1 MRNRGITFL
10 FSLAI
15 SFHSGLIAGSF
26 SEDVLPILQRSCL
39 KCHGGEKTKGH
50 VDFSEI
56 TSERKAE
63 AHLDLWQAVIE
74 VIEFGE
80 MPPEEEKSLTIAEKK
95 SIADWHR
102 EFSKLPSKP
111 QVPLHRPRRL
121 SANEYRNTLE
131 SLFGFEMEVG
141 IAQAEQTVS
150 GEQSLVLK
158 ILPQD
163 PPGPSGFFNDT
174 SSVVLSSPMLENY
187 AYLGGVALDRL
198 FSVNGMKPLTQML
211 GEEIAKVGAIS
222 SKHAESLFRNFI
234 ASAFR
239 REPDEERI
247 QKALDSLDG
256 KKGENL
262 LKALKFEMKNI
273 LISPEFLYR
282 GLLLKPR
289 KKSSREQVDD
299 FELAERLSYFL
310 WEDMPDKE
318 LFDLAKQGKLN
329 DHKQLEL
336 QVARMLSNPKARNL
350 ADSFGVQLLDLASID
365 EQFRNDPIRLHAL
378 RSQPRDFL
386 HYLFTE
392 DRPVMELLD
401 SNVTF
406 ANASTSGFYGRDRL
420 KMKKYVKPRGIER
433 QRTMNQRLT
442 IKEAEGRGGIL
453 TMPSILAMNR
463 GPILRGTWILRKILG
478 VRLGEPP
485 ADVPPVKPSP
495 RGQRLTFRQRFEVH
509 RENQSCARCHEKI
522 DPLGFALDG
531 YDANG
536 RYLLASYNNRGNQPS
551 VDTSGKLPSG
561 EEFRDFPELKK
572 ILLTEK
578 KDQIVR
584 NLVSQVLSYALC
596 RKLERGDQPI
606 VDEISKRIVRQN
618 GSWKDLFIE
627 VANSLPFRETA
638 FTTDR
643 DEQSLEN

>member
-1 MRNRGITFL
+1 MRNRGVTFL

-15 SFHSGLIAGSF
+15 SFHSGLIAGDF
-26 SEDVLPILQRSCL
+26 SEEVFPILQRSCL
-39 KCHGGEKTKGH
+39 KCHGGEKTKGQ
-50 VDFSEI
+50 VDFSRI
-56 TSERKAE
+56 TTDRIAE
-63 AHLDLWQAVIE
+63 SHVDLWETVIE
-74 VIEFGE
+74 VIELGE
-80 MPPEEEKSLTIAEKK
+80 MPPEDEKSLTIAEKK
-95 SIADWHR
+95 SILNWHR

-111 QVPLHRPRRL
+111 EVPLHRPRRL
-121 SANEYRNTLE
+121 SANEYKNTLE
-131 SLFGFEMEVG
+131 SLFGFDLEVG

-150 GEQSLVLK
+150 GEKSLVLK

-174 SSVVLSSPMLENY
+174 SSVALSSPLLENY
-187 AYLGGVALDRL
+187 AYLGGVALDQL
-198 FSVNGMKPLTQML
+198 FSIKGVKPLNQML
-211 GEEIAKVGAIS
+211 GEEVAQGGAIS
-222 SKHAESLFRNFI
+222 HEQAESLLRNFI

-239 REPDEERI
+239 REAAEERI
-247 QKALDSLDG
+247 EKSLDSLDA
-256 KKGENL
+256 KKGEDL
-262 LKALKFEMKNI
+262 LTALKFEMKNV

-282 GLLLKPR
+282 GLLVKPR
-289 KKSSREQVDD
+289 TKFSREQVDD

-318 LFDLAKQGKLN
+318 LFDLAKLGKLN
-329 DHKQLEL
+329 DRKRAGL
-336 QVARMLSNPKARNL
+336 QVSRMLSDPKARNL

-406 ANASTSGFYGRDRL
+406 ANASTAGFYGRDRL
-420 KMKKYVKPRGIER
+420 RMEKYMKPRGIER

-536 RYLLASYNNRGNQPS
+536 RYLLASYNKRGNQPLI
-551 VDTSGKLPSG
+551 DTSGKLPSG
-561 EEFRDFPELKK
+561 EEFMDFPELKK
-572 ILLTEK
+572 ILLTQK

-584 NLVSQVLSYALC
+584 NLVARVLSYALC

-606 VDEISKRIVRQN
+606 VDEISKRIVSRD
-618 GSWKDLFIE
+618 GSWQDLFIE

-638 FTTDR
+638 FTTNR